1 MIDNRLVGKK
11 ISALRQENG
20 LTQQQLAAMMNVSHQ
35 AVSKWEGGQALPD
48 IQTMLEL
55 TRFFGITIEQL
66 IAQEETASGPKDAPD
81 IYETEAQKETYT
93 AGSEPSDVQKEAN
106 HMSIQQLLQMAPFMS
121 KETVEE
127 IALGIEE
134 KFTAAQ
140 LARIAPFV
148 CSECLEKLIDIH
160 KPELSWETLR
170 RMAPFMSREYVDRLA
185 RSIANG
191 SESVKPASDGI
202 NKTIN
207 DIGKAF
213 DDIGKG
219 VEKAVRKAWRFGET
233 VINEVSNAINDMSS
247 DNGDAAEVRVRSER
261 AVALRR
267 RAFERA
273 LDDGKWEWLGAHIGE
288 VDADAEL
295 RGKIIGRA
303 REMGM
308 NDWICRYMGGHAD
321 EETIDAAI
329 QADNW
334 EWLGENAEQMDAEMQ
349 AKVALAAAQAR
360 NWVWLAAHAG
370 QLSIRGCALQL
381 ATAALEAGQDEFVV
395 RCAEINLLPEEKA
408 KIAFLAAEGEK
419 WELLARLA
427 PLMESKDLDTL
438 AEGLAGAGK
447 WAPVRTL
454 VEYTGP
460 EAIEKMMEAA
470 VEQGDFDAVDMLD
483 AYL

>member
-66 IAQEETASGPKDAPD
+66 ISVEDAVSKEESVDR
-81 IYETEAQKETYT
+81 YETEDKKEAETKECE
-93 AGSEPSDVQKEAN
+93 SSDEQKEAS

-134 KFTAAQ
+134 KLTAGQ

-148 CSECLEKLIDIH
+148 RSECLATLIARH

-170 RMAPFMSREYVDRLA
+170 RMAPFMNREDVDKLA
-185 RSIANG
+185 RSIASG
-191 SESVKPASDGI
+191 KETVKPASESI

-233 VINEVSNAINDMSS
+233 VINEVSSAINDLSNEP
-247 DNGDAAEVRVRSER
+247 DDAAEVRVRSNK
-261 AVALRR
+261 AAQLRK

-273 LDDGKWEWLGAHIGE
+273 LDDGKWEWIGAHMAELDG
-288 VDADAEL
+288 DAEL
-295 RGKIIGRA
+295 RSRIAARA
-303 REMGM
+303 RELGM
-308 NDWICRYMGGHAD
+308 NDWVCRYMGGHAD
-321 EETIDAAI
+321 TETIESAI
-329 QADNW
+329 EAGNW
-334 EWLGENAEQMDAEMQ
+334 DWLGENCRQMDADLQ
-349 AKVALAAAQAR
+349 IKVALAAAKAQKWEWIEAFTD
-360 NWVWLAAHAG
+360 H
-370 QLSIRGCALQL
+370 LSIRSCTLQL
-381 ATAALEAGQDEFVV
+381 ATEALKAGRDELVIRF
-395 RCAEINLLPEEKA
+395 AQNYLLPAENA
-408 KIAFLAAEGEK
+408 QLARLAAEGER
-419 WELLARLA
+419 WELLACLA
-427 PLMESKDLDTL
+427 PLMEPNDLDALSQEL
-438 AEGLAGAGK
+438 AADEK
-447 WAPVRTL
+447 WVPVRTL
-454 VEYTGP
+454 VEYAGLET
-460 EAIEKMMEAA
+460 IEKLMEMA
-470 VEQGDFDAVDMLD
+470 VDQGDFDAVDMLD